1 MIIGRLAE
9 NIVNRPFPVIGTIKA
24 IAAPQNIKAKVLI
37 PSLRAKI
44 KVID

>member
-1 MIIGRLAE
+1 MLRFLIFARALASI
-9 NIVNRPFPVIGTIKA
+9 NVPIPVTGS
-24 IAAPQNIKAKVLI
+24 IKAKIII